1 MSSIKIN
8 EEELRSIQQR
18 FSALYDLVVNTEYLS
33 ENMFSITKSTSAK
46 KGMEIMICA
55 QSAFSLFSEI
65 VKKTDSYLGM
75 TIEGFQSVDE
85 KKANEFKTD

>member
-1 MSSIKIN
+1 MSSIRIN

-18 FSALYDLVVNTEYLS
+18 FSALYDLVVNTECLS

-55 QSAFSLFSEI
+55 RSAFSLFSEI
-65 VKKTDSYLGM
+65 VKKTDSYLGR
-75 TIEGFQSVDE
+75 TIEGFQSVDMLKADDF
-85 KKANEFKTD
+85 KKN